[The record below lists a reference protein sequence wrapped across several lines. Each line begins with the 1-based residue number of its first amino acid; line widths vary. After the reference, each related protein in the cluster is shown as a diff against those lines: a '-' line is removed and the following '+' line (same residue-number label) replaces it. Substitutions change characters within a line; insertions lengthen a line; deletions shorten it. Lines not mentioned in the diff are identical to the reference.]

1 MWKNQGSWNFSHAK
15 LIPNSSI
22 ILLLQVPFYV
32 TYNCYH
38 TLCLWLARLVLTL
51 RTRRANHKHQST
63 EHS

>member
-38 TLCLWLARLVLTL
+38 TLVFMVSTS
-51 RTRRANHKHQST
+51 RANTAHKAC
-63 EHS
+63 